1 MAMKSL
7 PEKGA
12 GRARLERAVIAVLL
26 VFAVAGAVLY
36 YLKQTHWWLPETEI
50 DRTGRFHARI
60 DINSATHWQLDY
72 LPLIGEVKAQR
83 IIEYREKHGPFKSL
97 DELKNVPGI
106 GDGIV
111 ERMRPYVCVGK
122 GEGTRGV
129 PHESEATT
137 NAGPSQ

>member
-1 MAMKSL
+1 MKSR
-7 PEKGA
+7 PGESVR
-12 GRARLERAVIAVLL
+12 RARIERAIIAVL
-26 VFAVAGAVLY
+26 VAFAVAGAVLY

-50 DRTGRFHARI
+50 DRTGRFHTRI

-83 IIEYREKHGPFKSL
+83 IIDYREKHGPFKSL

-106 GDGIV
+106 GDKIV
-111 ERMRPYVCVGK
+111 ERMRPYVRVGK

-137 NAGPSQ
+137 NNGPPL